1 MIDEL
6 EFDNEERELLGALAQ
21 LSPIGPPGDIRER
34 FRERAE
40 TERAVGPGPRR
51 WVTVALAA
59 ALVLTIGGGWW
70 IDRGHEQRA
79 IEKLQM
85 AVARL
90 SVTSRYEW
98 ATAVADSGAGDS
110 PVVAALTK
118 ALLSDSS
125 TNVRVAAAEAL
136 GRIATP
142 ATLRTAAER
151 SIRSDSSP
159 FVQAALLGAMTRL
172 TAGDRATLIHILLSR
187 PDLDPVVRAEAEAK
201 TKS

>member
-1 MIDEL
+1 MEDVMTEDPNPL
-6 EFDNEERELLGALAQ
+6 EDRALFGALKAI
-21 LSPIGPPGDIRER
+21 PRPVPPTTMASE
-34 FRERAE
+34 FREQTQVEPVAGRSN
-40 TERAVGPGPRR
+40 RLRLLVGI
-51 WVTVALAA
+51 A
-59 ALVLTIGGGWW
+59 ALLLFAFGGAWW
-70 IDRGHEQRA
+70 REARQ
-79 IEKLQM
+79 IEKLQT

-98 ATAVADSGAGDS
+98 IAAVADSGAADS
-110 PVVAALTK
+110 RIVAALTK

-142 ATLRTAAER
+142 TALRDAATR

-172 TAGDRATLIHILLSR
+172 APGDRATLIHILLSR
-187 PDLDPVVRAEAEAK
+187 PDLDPVVRSEAEAK